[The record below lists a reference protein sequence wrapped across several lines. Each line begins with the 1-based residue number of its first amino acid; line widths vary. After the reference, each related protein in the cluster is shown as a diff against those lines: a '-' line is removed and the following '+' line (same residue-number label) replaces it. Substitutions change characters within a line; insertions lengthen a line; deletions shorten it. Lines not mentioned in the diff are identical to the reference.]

1 MSGND
6 RQWVRRSL
14 NGDRGAFDLL
24 YHRHVPRVFHF
35 LRRLTGDEA
44 DAEDLT
50 QETFLAAYVALAS
63 WRGEGGLGTWLC
75 GIAFRQYAAARRQ
88 RRLETEPLDEASEL
102 TAIAG
107 GPDPL
112 AQCVRQEQFR
122 RVEAA
127 LAALPPLP
135 REVFVLVKVEGLSY
149 REAAAWLSVP
159 LGTVQSR
166 LWRAVCMLQKAL
178 SDLVEPA
185 GDGRSGVQAFRR
197 SGIGAGETDEPDG
210 SPRNMRTSTSRT

>member
-1 MSGND
+1 MSGSD

-50 QETFLAAYVALAS
+50 QETFLAAYGALAS
-63 WRGEGGLGTWLC
+63 WRGEGSLGTWLC

-88 RRLETEPLDEASEL
+88 RRLETEPLDEESEL
-102 TAIAG
+102 TAMAPG
-107 GPDPL
+107 ADPL
-112 AQCVRQEQFR
+112 AHCLQQEQLR
-122 RVEAA
+122 RIEAA

-149 REAAAWLSVP
+149 REAAAWLNVP

-166 LWRAVCMLQKAL
+166 LWRAVCMLQQAL

-185 GDGRSGVQAFRR
+185 GVRRSGV
-197 SGIGAGETDEPDG
+197 GADGTAGADGADG
-210 SPRNMRTSTSRT
+210 SPCSPSRSTGRT